1 MVKRKVSPPAK
12 RITLVTGNKYKLADI
27 SALLG
32 IPLHNI
38 DLDTPEIQSFSL
50 RDIALYKAKEAY
62 KRVRSGLILT
72 EDTGLR
78 FHAFDKLPG
87 PFIKWFYKKLHNE
100 GLVKLLHGFVDRRA
114 SAEICFCLYD
124 GKEAQFFEART
135 GGEIARIPKGGQGF
149 GWDAIFIPNGSRRTW
164 GQMTF
169 EEKNKNNMRS
179 VAVQEL
185 KEFLKGIGLTW

>member
-1 MVKRKVSPPAK
+1 MKFAK
-12 RITLVTGNKYKLADI
+12 ARSIKITLVTGNAHKVRDI
-27 SALLG
+27 SSLLG
-32 IPLHNI
+32 LPISNI
-38 DLDTPEIQSFSL
+38 DLDSPEIQSFSL
-50 RDIALYKAKEAY
+50 KDIALYKAKDAY
-62 KRVRSGLILT
+62 KKVKTGYVLT

-100 GLVKLLHGFVDRRA
+100 GLVRLLHGFVDRRA
-114 SAEICFCLYD
+114 SAEVCFCLYD
-124 GKEAQFFEART
+124 GKEAKFFEART

-149 GWDAIFIPNGSRRTW
+149 GWDAIFIPNGSKRTW

-179 VAVQEL
+179 VAIKEL
-185 KEFLKGIGLTW
+185 KNYLQSLGYIK